1 MEVAGAGAAAE
12 GVDPTGVARTVVA
25 EEAET
30 RAAVLLVAAETEEA
44 VSVTAAMALALL
56 AAVAMAEG

>member
-1 MEVAGAGAAAE
+1 M
-12 GVDPTGVARTVVA
+12 VA